1 MNDLVPARS
10 FALDVLAEAPESV
23 PDALDRQARLDALIR
38 RLEALREIPR
48 RWLADYGA
56 ERAKADGAF
65 NVPIKGTGQT
75 YLDQP
80 EGTFRIANRDVCA
93 EWLSG
98 IEPEAVEVVYRP
110 KWPDLPAHDDASS
123 LAAEMRSTLARTHA
137 DDLVETVVVLDEDR
151 ALALAKANG
160 DYDPGLTSSVRY
172 VEEDT
177 GEVWAT
183 GIEYVPP
190 RDPRLTVKID
200 PAYAKALDGELA
212 RVLDR

>member
-1 MNDLVPARS
+1 MTDLVPARS

-93 EWLSG
+93 EWLSAL
-98 IEPEAVEVVYRP
+98 EPEAVEVVYRP
-110 KWPDLPAHDDASS
+110 NWPDVPAGDDPRKVA
-123 LAAEMRSTLARTHA
+123 LAMVEALDRPAEEI
-137 DDLVETVVVLDEDR
+137 VETVVVLDEDR

-160 DYDPGLTSSVRY
+160 HYEPETVSSVRY
-172 VEEDT
+172 YDPET
-177 GEVWAT
+177 GAVSTT
-183 GIEYVPP
+183 GIEWTPP